1 MIEQRVLIIQPFVKW
16 GPNKKNTKPELQIQE
31 AESLVHSIQNW
42 EAQQSIKVPL
52 QSLSKKTVFG
62 KGKMDE
68 IKSIIAVSKS
78 KGKSFTSVFVSIGIL
93 SFAQKQFLT
102 NELKLLILD
111 RYSVV
116 IQILRKHAIS
126 TESKIQVAL
135 AEIPYIWNHL
145 KESNTTY
152 SNTSGYHLSESQKQ
166 LLRIREKKLRIELE
180 NVRKHRK
187 LLRSKRTQKGIP
199 VISVIGYTN
208 AGKTSLIKA
217 LTNDSK
223 LIPRNQLFATLDV
236 TSHSGFLPSNLQ
248 VIYMDTVGFM
258 SDLPTELFEC
268 FIATLEDV
276 VLSDVII
283 HVQDVSH
290 ENVTDQK
297 DHVENTL
304 KKLFQ
309 SIENNSK
316 KIPPVINVGNKIDL
330 VSKYSGDNINFVSSK
345 TLHGLNQLLKNIED
359 NILIETDRRKI
370 VLRVTNGGPEISWLY
385 KNGAVTS
392 VMADENNPNFLL
404 VKVIMSNTSMQKFKT
419 TFLSI

>member
-1 MIEQRVLIIQPFVKW
+1 M
-16 GPNKKNTKPELQIQE
+16 
-31 AESLVHSIQNW
+31 HSIQNW
-42 EAQQSIKVPL
+42 IAQQSIKVPL

-62 KGKMDE
+62 KGKLEE
-68 IKSIIAVSKS
+68 IKHIIQVSKS
-78 KGKSFTSVFVSIGIL
+78 KGKPFTCVFVSVKTL

-145 KESNTTY
+145 KEGNISNSKSTIY
-152 SNTSGYHLSESQKQ
+152 LSENQKQ
-166 LLRIREKKLRIELE
+166 VLRIREKKLRNELE
-180 NVRKHRK
+180 NVRNHRK
-187 LLRSKRTQKGIP
+187 LLRNKRTQKGIP
-199 VISVIGYTN
+199 VVSIIGYTN

-217 LTNDSK
+217 LTNDSR

-236 TSHSGFLPSNLQ
+236 TTHSGFLPSNLQ

-268 FIATLEDV
+268 FIATLEDI

-283 HVQDVSH
+283 HVVDLSH
-290 ENVTDQK
+290 ENFMEQRK
-297 DHVENTL
+297 HVENTL
-304 KKLFQ
+304 QTLFQ
-309 SIENNSK
+309 SLERDSK
-316 KIPPVINVGNKIDL
+316 KVPPVINVGNKIDL
-330 VSKYSGDNINFVSSK
+330 LPSYTGDENMNFVSSK
-345 TLHGLNQLLKNIED
+345 TLNGLNRLLESIE
-359 NILIETDRRKI
+359 NKILIETDHKKMI
-370 VLRVTNGGPEISWLY
+370 LRVTNGGPEISWLY

-392 VMADENNPNFLL
+392 VRADEKNPNMLL
-404 VKVIMSNTSMQKFKT
+404 VQVVISNTSIHKFKT
-419 TFLSI
+419 IFLSNKE